1 MNTTT
6 TNMIDSNTTL
16 TIVEALMSEAD
27 YSSDRR
33 LLSDRIDA
41 KIAML
46 ETLGYTYYSGSCAA
60 GVTDSSGHGIYGHT
74 NGNTYT
80 MVSPN
85 REMIPVVY
93 LVRENGLVTM

>member
-6 TNMIDSNTTL
+6 TNMIDSNTTV
-16 TIVEALMSEAD
+16 TIVASLMAEAD
-27 YSSDRR
+27 YISDRH
-33 LLSDRIDA
+33 LISDRIDA
-41 KIAML
+41 KIAIL
-46 ETLGYTYYSGSCAA
+46 ETLGYTYYSGVMVN
-60 GVTDSSGHGIYGHT
+60 GVHGHT